1 MANTRLGIDAKQY
14 INSLLNSPDSRE
26 PFVTATGGI
35 PLSITQRIENDL
47 STLNRNRI
55 KPIFVFPGLH
65 PASIQPIKGLTL
77 QDGRDDYLK
86 GEAWRLYEE
95 GMVNDAIHAFAQVK
109 GGGSKDYREVLRLV
123 IRVLKQKMVEY
134 VVAPYLEQSQVS
146 PMCRRVGLPANW
158 VARIPAQPS

>member
-1 MANTRLGIDAKQY
+1 LANTRLGIDAKHY
-14 INSLLNSPDSRE
+14 INSLLNSPNSRE
-26 PFVTATGGI
+26 PFVAATGGI
-35 PLSITQRIENDL
+35 PLSITQRIDNDL

-77 QDGRDDYLK
+77 QDSRDNYHS

-95 GMVNDAIHAFAQVK
+95 GVVNEAMHAFAMVK
-109 GGGSKDYREVLRLV
+109 GGGPKDYRDLVRLV

-134 VVAPYLEQSQVS
+134 VVAPYFEQSQVS
-146 PMCRRVGLPANW
+146 SNFGVLADL
-158 VARIPAQPS
+158 VARLPTQSS